1 MLPER
6 LVSAEFKKGLTWRH
20 SSTSSVKVPPGS
32 MPIERVGVSRRSS
45 GLNLKPPVDGF
56 EAIFNNFPQHR
67 NERPL
72 GAGRRAIHV

>member
-1 MLPER
+1 MGSNGGPQHDKPEA
-6 LVSAEFKKGLTWRH
+6 LARH
-20 SSTSSVKVPPGS
+20 SSTSSVKVPPVS
-32 MPIERVGVSRRSS
+32 MPIEIVGVSRRSS
-45 GLNLKPPVDGF
+45 GLNLKPPVYGF